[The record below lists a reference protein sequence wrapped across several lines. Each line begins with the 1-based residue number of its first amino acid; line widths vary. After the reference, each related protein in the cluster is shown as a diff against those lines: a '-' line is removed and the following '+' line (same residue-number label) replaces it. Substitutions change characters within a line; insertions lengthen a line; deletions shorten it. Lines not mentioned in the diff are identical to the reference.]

1 MITIKQKSAVICAG
15 MLIAG
20 TASANNADQ
29 VVGYSAISN
38 GMAGAVVATPQDV
51 TSSLNNPAG
60 LAFLDLGREGTRF
73 DMNVGFLNPIRH
85 MNDVQS
91 DSNIFIS
98 ASGGF
103 AFQSDILGR
112 DFTISVGAYP
122 ISGGGVDFPTEAFRL
137 ANGQNAAIVAT
148 RMSLRTGPALAY
160 RVNDNLAVGAGLYLV
175 SNQMSIKNFQQN
187 AGMPPT
193 ITSMN
198 FPSDT
203 AYGGSFTLG
212 TTYQI
217 DPKTRFGAAYTSRSY
232 TDHLKWNMDDG
243 KWSLKFNDP
252 QTVAL
257 GLSYEP
263 TSDLQLEADFKW
275 VDFSRV
281 RNSSILSGPTTAK
294 SKTLAYGWDDQR
306 IYALGAKYRLSDRW
320 TLLGG
325 VSYAN
330 SPLKPDDINNNAGIT
345 AIIQRHWSAGVTA
358 KVSKFTDLTLSLIHG
373 VEEEVT
379 ASVGPP
385 NKVSF
390 ETNFAMLQF
399 TYKH

>member
-73 DMNVGFLNPIRH
+73 DMSVGFLNPLRH

-112 DFTISVGAYP
+112 DITISVGAYP

-137 ANGQNAAIVAT
+137 QNGQNAAIVAT

-187 AGMPPT
+187 PPAGPGMPPT

-243 KWSLKFNDP
+243 KWSLKFDDP

-263 TSDLQLEADFKW
+263 TSDLQLEADF
-275 VDFSRV
+275 
-281 RNSSILSGPTTAK
+281 T
-294 SKTLAYGWDDQR
+294 WDDQR

-325 VSYAN
+325 LSYAN

-345 AIIQRHWSAGVTA
+345 AIIERHWSVGATA

-373 VEEEVT
+373 VEEEMT
-379 ASVGPP
+379 ASVGLP